1 MWGFIVQEPQENKI
15 QILSTSSKP
24 FYSKIM
30 QKGMVCDKNWNTNT
44 TH

>member
-1 MWGFIVQEPQENKI
+1 MSGFIPQESQEKKI

-30 QKGMVCDKNWNTNT
+30 QKGMVCDKNWNTSV